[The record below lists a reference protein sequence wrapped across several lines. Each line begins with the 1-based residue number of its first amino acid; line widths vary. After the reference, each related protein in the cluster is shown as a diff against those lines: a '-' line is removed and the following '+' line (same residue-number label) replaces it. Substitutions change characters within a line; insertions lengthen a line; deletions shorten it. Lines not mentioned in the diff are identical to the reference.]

1 MRAAEFAAAPA
12 ALGASAQPPSLLRPT
27 LGTMAV
33 CASSML
39 GMNSAQADAALAD
52 QTAADDGDRNLR
64 EVTVTGVRPLL
75 TDKLPQ
81 DLQDTPQSITVVSE
95 QLISAQGST
104 RLEDALKNVPGIPL
118 NAGEGAARGD
128 TVNLRGFSAFND
140 FFLDGIRD
148 AAVYTRDTFDVES
161 VEVVKGPS
169 ATLFGRGSTGGA
181 INQVSKAPTLDSLYS
196 FAADLGT
203 NHEYRAT
210 TDIDVPLNSTTAFR
224 FTAMGESSDVADR
237 DYVHNE
243 RWGVAPS
250 LALGICEEN
259 SLVLAFLHQQENNVP
274 DSGVPFVDGRPAP
287 VPRDLYY
294 GLASDR
300 QTTNDDIGTVRFK
313 HDFNPDVSIADT
325 FRFARYEFDYQ
336 STMPNFGT
344 DVP

>member
-95 QLISAQGST
+95 QLISAQGAT
-104 RLEDALKNVPGIPL
+104 RLEDALKNVPGITL

-140 FFLDGIRD
+140 FFIDGIRD
-148 AAVYTRDTFDVES
+148 AAVYTRDIFDADS
-161 VEVVKGPS
+161 VEVLEGPS
-169 ATLFGRGSTGGA
+169 AVLFGRGSTGGA
-181 INQVSKAPTLDSLYS
+181 INQVTKAPLLTPLDNLTSIIGTNDLVRTTGDFNFPFATAAAFRLNVMGETSEAAGRDFIKNRRWGIAPAVAFGIGEQDSLTLTY
-196 FAADLGT
+196 
-203 NHEYRAT
+203 
-210 TDIDVPLNSTTAFR
+210 
-224 FTAMGESSDVADR
+224 
-237 DYVHNE
+237 
-243 RWGVAPS
+243 
-250 LALGICEEN
+250 
-259 SLVLAFLHQQENNVP
+259 LHQHENNVP
-274 DSGVPFVDGRPAP
+274 DGGIPF
-287 VPRDLYY
+287 
-294 GLASDR
+294 
-300 QTTNDDIGTVRFK
+300 I
-313 HDFNPDVSIADT
+313 
-325 FRFARYEFDYQ
+325 
-336 STMPNFGT
+336 
-344 DVP
+344 